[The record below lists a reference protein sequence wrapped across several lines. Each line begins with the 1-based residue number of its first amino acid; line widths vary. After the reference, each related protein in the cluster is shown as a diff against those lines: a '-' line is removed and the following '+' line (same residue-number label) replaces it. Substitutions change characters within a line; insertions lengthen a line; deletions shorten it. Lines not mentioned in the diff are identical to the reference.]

1 MMLKKD
7 VYHAKTTNIEDEL
20 SDATNLPKN
29 IIFNTKINV
38 KNEILSINN
47 LPTTAAL
54 NKFD

>member
-1 MMLKKD
+1 MLKKD